1 MHVAQSGYRAM
12 APEPGRQIPIEGDAR
27 SARLIADS
35 EAPRAWAPLRPGIEI
50 RVLQE
55 SADGSERIALLRYR
69 PGATVPRHRHLG
81 DEHVYVLEGAQQDE
95 AGRYPAG
102 SYVRNAA
109 GSARGDP
116 RMLQDGS
123 KTVSV
128 PIRSHVEASIMS
140 AVPKKAVLRP
150 FQAAS
155 TCSNVNRTTVLFMF

>member
-109 GSARGDP
+109 GSAHSVSSPEGCLVLIHWTGRLDFAAEAAA
-116 RMLQDGS
+116 QDS
-123 KTVSV
+123 DDQQEVS
-128 PIRSHVEASIMS
+128 
-140 AVPKKAVLRP
+140 
-150 FQAAS
+150 
-155 TCSNVNRTTVLFMF
+155 T

>member
-95 AGRYPAG
+95 ECASMDDLLHRGRRAHAHG
-102 SYVRNAA
+102 
-109 GSARGDP
+109 GLARLPP
-116 RMLQDGS
+116 RG
-123 KTVSV
+123 V
-128 PIRSHVEASIMS
+128 A
-140 AVPKKAVLRP
+140 
-150 FQAAS
+150 
-155 TCSNVNRTTVLFMF
+155 